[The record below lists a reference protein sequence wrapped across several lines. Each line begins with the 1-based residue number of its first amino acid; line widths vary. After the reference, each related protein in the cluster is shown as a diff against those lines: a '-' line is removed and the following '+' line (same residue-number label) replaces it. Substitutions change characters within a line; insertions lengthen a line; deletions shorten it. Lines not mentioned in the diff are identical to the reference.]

1 MHYSLKKILGAEE
14 LKYFIDYY
22 NSHEHY
28 VTKSM
33 EKLAIPFDDIEFMQ
47 KINDLIKN
55 KLGVSEGYTIVG
67 DNYYKHNI
75 SYFPHCD
82 ATNERAWLN
91 IVIPLAQYQVFGLQK
106 FVVFDQLWLGP
117 NVTWMGNVDIAGD
130 FASNKKTNQR
140 PRDSEFL
147 KHSTDQELPELL
159 WQQFN
164 SNNFNRDYF
173 QGLDGVAYD
182 WTPGDIIVFDSQHI
196 HATGKMQSKSKLGLS
211 IRIERQ

>member
-1 MHYSLKKILGAEE
+1 MHYSLKQILTAEE
-14 LKYFIDYY
+14 LQYFIDYY
-22 NSHEHY
+22 DSHEHY
-28 VTKSM
+28 ITKSM

-47 KINDLIKN
+47 KINDLITN
-55 KLGVSEGYTIVG
+55 KLNVAGDYKIVG

-91 IVIPLAQYQVFGLQK
+91 IVIPLARYQVFGFQK
-106 FVVFDQLWLGP
+106 FVVFDQLWQGP
-117 NVTWMGNVDIAGD
+117 NITWMGKVDIDGD

-140 PRDSEFL
+140 PVDSEFL
-147 KHSTDQELPELL
+147 QHSTDLRLPEVL

-164 SNNFNRDYF
+164 SNSFDRDYF
-173 QGLDGVAYD
+173 HGLDGFAYN

-196 HATGKMQSKSKLGLS
+196 HATGAMKSKSKLGLS